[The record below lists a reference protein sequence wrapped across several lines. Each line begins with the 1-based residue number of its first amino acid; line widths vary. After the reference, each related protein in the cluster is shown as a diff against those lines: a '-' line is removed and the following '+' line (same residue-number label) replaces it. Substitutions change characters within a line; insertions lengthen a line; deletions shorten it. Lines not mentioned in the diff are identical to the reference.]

1 MRTLLLVIA
10 VVLIPACRT
19 NESPEGQMN
28 DFKIAAEVK
37 SKLASNVGLSS
48 VTNIS
53 VDSTNRVVTLS
64 GQVDSPD
71 IRQKAEAAAKSVAGA
86 VRVVDQ
92 LQVAAKPQ

>member
-1 MRTLLLVIA
+1 MRTLLLVFA
-10 VVLIPACRT
+10 VVLIPGCRT

-71 IRQKAEAAAKSVAGA
+71 IRQKAEAAAKSVPGA
-86 VRVVDQ
+86 ARVVDQ